1 MYCKNT
7 KEWLYCDYYDRDA
20 PAIWFNNTLLIG
32 NKGSTHATMV
42 QEMIYGMDF
51 EEDYIN
57 LYEKEWNN
65 EGETEIDFGRD
76 KIDND
81 SNYIFGHVVGREIY
95 WEIYDNVKEE
105 CFLKLKN
112 YKDKKYTHYVV
123 GVDKYKLLT
132 AYRIKD
138 YNFNHRKKELGL

>member
-7 KEWLYCDYYDRDA
+7 KEWLYYDYYDRDA

-65 EGETEIDFGRD
+65 EGGTEIDFGRD
-76 KIDND
+76 RIDND

-112 YKDKKYTHYVV
+112 YKYKKYTHYVV